1 MNQESNIDSS
11 YNQNQKRVIQHLQR
25 ADFLLVFLPM
35 VLAGIILVVLP
46 TIWTIYVKES
56 GAPDISNLIAGPE
69 IYIIGGIFLCFFFC
83 VGYGLLALILSLLT
97 RHNRTF
103 RIILVGILL
112 SISTI
117 FSVWF
122 FILPAVL
129 DFFS

>member
-1 MNQESNIDSS
+1 MNQELKIEDGD
-11 YNQNQKRVIQHLQR
+11 NQKRVIKHLR
-25 ADFLLVFLPM
+25 LTDYLLVILPM
-35 VLAGIILVVLP
+35 VLAVVLLVIVP
-46 TIWTIYVKES
+46 IRWSISTRES
-56 GAPDISNLIAGPE
+56 GNTTEIGGFNYDGYVIIA
-69 IYIIGGIFLCFFFC
+69 GIFLCFFFC
-83 VGYGLLALILSLLT
+83 VGYGLLALILSFQT